1 MRPESVTAGRSAS
14 RSGDA
19 CRRAGQPVMRLVSRA
34 VTSRWLYAPAHQAR
48 VAMIGG
54 MTGRIRRIAR
64 GVGRRADEVMDRAV
78 TVAAPAAAMVMIV
91 HTVIP
96 GGVRQEIGYLVSLT
110 VAGLAAA
117 RKKGGVFPGLTWL
130 ARA

>member
-1 MRPESVTAGRSAS
+1 
-14 RSGDA
+14 
-19 CRRAGQPVMRLVSRA
+19 
-34 VTSRWLYAPAHQAR
+34 
-48 VAMIGG
+48 
-54 MTGRIRRIAR
+54 
-64 GVGRRADEVMDRAV
+64 MDRAV

-96 GGVRQEIGYLVSLT
+96 GGVRQEIGYLASLT

-117 RKKGGVFPGLTWL
+117 RKKGVVFPGLAWL